1 MLATRLDSE
10 WRIPCGR
17 QHGLTVGVDS
27 VLAMVPVVGSLAL
40 LGISGHVVH
49 FGYSMGLPRWRV
61 SVMTWNAAVETILG
75 EVPLLGPLLTS
86 LYKGNR
92 RNVNHILRHFGRLQR
107 PGQARV
113 PAGASGQG
121 HGQGQ
126 GQQVASGTG
135 ELALHSDS
143 TAAAAAAEGDGRHEA
158 APMASS

>member
-1 MLATRLDSE
+1 
-10 WRIPCGR
+10 
-17 QHGLTVGVDS
+17 
-27 VLAMVPVVGSLAL
+27 MVPVVGSLAL

-92 RNVNHILRHFGRLQR
+92 RNVNHILRHFGRLQQ
-107 PGQARV
+107 PGQAHV
-113 PAGASGQG
+113 TAGASGQG

-126 GQQVASGTG
+126 GQQVASGT
-135 ELALHSDS
+135 LHSDS
-143 TAAAAAAEGDGRHEA
+143 TAAAAAAAAEGDGRHEA